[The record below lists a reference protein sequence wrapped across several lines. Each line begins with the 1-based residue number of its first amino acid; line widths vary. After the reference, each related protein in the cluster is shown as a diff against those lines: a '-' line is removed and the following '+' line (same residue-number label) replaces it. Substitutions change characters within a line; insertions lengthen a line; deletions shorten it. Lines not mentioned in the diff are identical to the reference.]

1 MPYDAVQVAA
11 TMLAIKQIK
20 LVDSGDCTGIAR
32 YRRKVLEALG
42 PFGVAVDTFPDLTRA
57 EIKQAPSVTLLL
69 WASDVTQTFT
79 IFAIEYKAARR
90 TLQNEVCLEK
100 ILGPTEERSIAE
112 LGPRGELDATRF
124 AAVARMLAATQ
135 LIPADQAAALAAD
148 AGVLAKELAK
158 ITGVWAPLVWF
169 SSSAGVVA
177 PELLRGQ
184 VFYCIPIHQ
193 RSAL

>member
-1 MPYDAVQVAA
+1 MSYDAAQVAA
-11 TMLAIKQIK
+11 TMLAIKQIR
-20 LVDSGDCTGIAR
+20 LVDSDDHAGIGR
-32 YRRKVLEALG
+32 YRRKVLEALA
-42 PFGVAVDTFPDLTRA
+42 PFGVVDTFPELTRA
-57 EIKQAPSVTLLL
+57 EIKKAPSVTLLL

-79 IFAIEYKAARR
+79 IFAIEYKAAKK

-112 LGPRGELDATRF
+112 LGPRGELDPTRF
-124 AAVARMLAATQ
+124 AAVARMLAAT
-135 LIPADQAAALAAD
+135 LLVPADQAAALAAE
-148 AGVLAKELAK
+148 AGVSGKELAK
-158 ITGVWAPLVWF
+158 IAGVWAPLVWF
-169 SSSAGVVA
+169 SGSEGVVA